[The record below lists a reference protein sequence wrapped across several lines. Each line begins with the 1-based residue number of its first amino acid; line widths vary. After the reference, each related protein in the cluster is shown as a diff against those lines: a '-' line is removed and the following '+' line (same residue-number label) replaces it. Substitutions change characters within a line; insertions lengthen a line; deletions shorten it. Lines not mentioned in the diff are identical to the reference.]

1 MYKLKYTK
9 LTDNQIKKLKIMAIE
24 NSDSKTNEKK
34 WVKSA
39 KRRADLDLKTAEQ
52 AIGLFLHAR

>member
-24 NSDSKTNEKK
+24 NNDSKTDEKR
-34 WVKSA
+34 WVESA
-39 KRRADLDLKTAEQ
+39 KKRADLDLKTAEQ
-52 AIGLFLHAR
+52 AIDLFLHAK